1 MSARGCI
8 IVSALLMIVVAS
20 LSTMIGATSVTFADL
35 LAILQGEL
43 PADNPQRII
52 FLELRLPRVITA
64 AMVGASLAASGVGFQ
79 GLFRNPL
86 AEPYIIGA
94 SSGASLGV
102 ALVVVSGLQ
111 LSFFSLGATA
121 LMAIVGA
128 VAVVMLVVAIASATS
143 IQSASSLLLAGIV
156 VSSMVSAIVSG
167 LMFIFDQRAMV
178 ILSWLMGSLASAQ
191 WGSAALVTLFG
202 GIGMTVIGLSARAL
216 DVYSL
221 GDVSAQS
228 LGLPLRR
235 FRWFIIV
242 AASIATAGAVASSGI
257 IGFIGLIAP
266 HLARMLVGAKHAV
279 LIPLSILLG
288 ATLVIV
294 ADVLARTVIA
304 PAELPVGILTA
315 ILGCPFFLWLLLSNA
330 RSEKGMQ

>member
-235 FRWFIIV
+235 FRWLIIV
-242 AASIATAGAVASSGI
+242 AASIATAGAVASSGS
-257 IGFIGLIAP
+257 L
-266 HLARMLVGAKHAV
+266 R
-279 LIPLSILLG
+279 
-288 ATLVIV
+288 
-294 ADVLARTVIA
+294 
-304 PAELPVGILTA
+304 
-315 ILGCPFFLWLLLSNA
+315 
-330 RSEKGMQ
+330 